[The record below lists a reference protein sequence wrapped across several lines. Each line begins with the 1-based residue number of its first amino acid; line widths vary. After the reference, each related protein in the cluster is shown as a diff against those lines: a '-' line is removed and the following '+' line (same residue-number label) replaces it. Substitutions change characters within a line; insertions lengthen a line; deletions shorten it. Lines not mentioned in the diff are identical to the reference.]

1 MLLAMKWKFIG
12 KLLLLSVLLTVASPT
27 RVGLAEEPQRVVT
40 PNFRMA
46 EQYSSNYLRQFVYS
60 TSVTPNFID
69 KTDEF
74 WYSYKTSE
82 GTKYWRVNPDK
93 GTRLP
98 LFDHIK
104 LAAQLSQLTR
114 QPVEPGQLSLTRLE
128 VNAKDDT
135 LKFVIE
141 KTQYEFSLKTEELKS
156 LGNASSS
163 PSAPPTERSGR
174 QRQEDQQD
182 RQQDRR
188 EQQEEQQ
195 DRQQEDQRERDDQRN
210 ENQRGGNQRDQQTDQ
225 QSGSSASS
233 QRSSDAHR
241 NFSPDRK
248 SYLFAKGHNLYFVQI
263 PDEPKP
269 ESKPAEGQAPAK
281 EEVKTEETKTEGTK
295 TEETKTEGTKT
306 EETKTEETKTEETKT
321 EETKTEETKTE
332 ETKTE
337 QTKTDESK
345 TDKAKTDGS
354 KPDESKDDPTG
365 EQKSKFNPKWDELA
379 IQLTTDGVDK
389 YSFAGRMSSR
399 RGATQEIKDDT
410 LTRPNVTWSN
420 DSKSFYVTRS
430 DSRGVQ
436 DLWVIN
442 SLSTPRPTLET
453 YPYPMPGEENIRKT
467 ELYWFQ
473 VGNKALNLIKKRW
486 KDEFYSDLRFSEAND
501 ELRFLRRDRLL
512 RNVEFCSMNLAAGE
526 IKCLFEEG
534 FDKSTIAPKGIR
546 FLNNNKEM
554 IWWSERSGWGH
565 FYLYDAD
572 GKLKN
577 AITSGPFFAE
587 RIVDLDEENRIL
599 YFTALGKEPGE
610 NLNFR
615 HLYSVRLDGRDLKI
629 LDPGNADHSSRLSPT
644 KRFVIDNYSRVDM
657 APCSVL
663 RDSNGVELMKLESSD
678 LSRLQQ
684 VGWKMPETF
693 VVKASDGVTDL
704 FGNMFKPFNFDPNKK
719 YPIITYV
726 YPGPQQE
733 GTRHTFSAT
742 AGEQQLAQI
751 GFVVIQ
757 VGHRGGTPGRSKA
770 YAGYGYFNLRDYAL
784 ADKKAAIDQLAQRF
798 PFIDA
803 ERVGMYGHSGG
814 GFMTAAALMVPPY
827 NDFFKAGFSTA
838 GNHDNNIYNNAWSER
853 WHGLKEVP
861 VDQKTDGAQV
871 SSTAQVQQRSS
882 PSDLRAVLDVEP
894 EDFFNDFELASNESH
909 LEFEKRLWGESEP
922 LPLWIQEEML
932 EQEKQVQQNEV
943 TTQQEQTKVEDTS
956 KTDDKS
962 KSDEGKVTEQK
973 KEEQT
978 TDGKK
983 EDGKTE
989 VTKTEVNKDG
999 EKKEETKKEE
1009 TKKDET
1015 KKEGD
1020 GKSEVKTKFDIT
1032 VPTNA
1037 ELAGNLKHHLFLV
1050 HGELDNNVH
1059 PANTLRLVDALI
1071 KANKKFDM
1079 LYLPATRH
1087 GFGAYQPYVT
1097 QRMFEFFA
1105 DRLMTDYAEEKQPIP
1120 NK

>member
-12 KLLLLSVLLTVASPT
+12 KLSLLSVLWTVTFPT

-156 LGNASSS
+156 LGNASST
-163 PSAPPTERSGR
+163 PSAPPTEQGGR
-174 QRQEDQQD
+174 QQQD

-281 EEVKTEETKTEGTK
+281 EEVKTEETKTE
-295 TEETKTEGTKT
+295 
-306 EETKTEETKTEETKT
+306 
-321 EETKTEETKTE
+321 ETKTEETKTE

-345 TDKAKTDGS
+345 TDESKTDESKTDESKTDKAKTDGPKS
-354 KPDESKDDPTG
+354 DESKDDPTG

-410 LTRPNVTWSN
+410 LTRPNVTWSS

-577 AITSGPFFAE
+577 TITSGPFFAE

-751 GFVVIQ
+751 GFIVIQ

-784 ADKKAAIDQLAQRF
+784 ADKKAAIEQLAQRF

-882 PSDLRAVLDVEP
+882 PSDLRAVLNVEP
-894 EDFFNDFELASNESH
+894 EDFFHDFELAANETH
-909 LEFEKRLWGESEP
+909 LEFEKRLWGDSEP
-922 LPLWIQEEML
+922 LPLWIQEEMF

-978 TDGKK
+978 TDVKK
-983 EDGKTE
+983 EETKTE
-989 VTKTEVNKDG
+989 VTKTEVTKDG

-1020 GKSEVKTKFDIT
+1020 GKSEVKTKFEII

-1037 ELAGNLKHHLFLV
+1037 ELASNLKHHLFLV